1 MSDAAT
7 GKLGFG
13 ALVLVVCA
21 VTFMMRKPHEPGPVP
36 VISQTPVI
44 ASMPQPPEAAPPDIQ
59 EGQPRIEYAFEDE
72 QRARTKPRAAI
83 KPARR
88 TKASHL
94 PAPRLH
100 FVVATRRT
108 ARSATPHYPF
118 DPHRR
123 WQTRELP

>member
-21 VTFMMRKPHEPGPVP
+21 VTFVMRKPHEPMTAP
-36 VISQTPVI
+36 
-44 ASMPQPPEAAPPDIQ
+44 MPQAVEAAPPDIQ
-59 EGQPRIEYAFEDE
+59 EEQPRIEYAFEDE
-72 QRARTKPRAAI
+72 QHARAKPRPAI

-88 TKASHL
+88 IKASHT

-100 FVVATRRT
+100 FVVATRRA
-108 ARSATPHYPF
+108 ARSAKPHYPF

-123 WQTRELP
+123 WQTYELP